1 MNHSEVCSKAS
12 DGRAVANEGD
22 YHLEAMGRDVAD
34 GRLDIVGDP
43 FQEVASGFV
52 LHVEHL
58 LIHLLHEY

>member
-43 FQEVASGFV
+43 FQEVAS
-52 LHVEHL
+52 E
-58 LIHLLHEY
+58 